1 MHSHRCFSCHAL
13 CKAVIEQVFERHE
26 VIALAAVSVHIVIDG
41 DVADAEHGE
50 AFFNVEA
57 GMKLISAEAT
67 EILGDDDPD
76 LTVLHIGN
84 HLLERGPLEI
94 AAGEAI
100 VYIEA
105 GIGKVVVFREFF
117 QDIFLRRDLSRVF
130 SS

>member
-1 MHSHRCFSCHAL
+1 
-13 CKAVIEQVFERHE
+13 
-26 VIALAAVSVHIVIDG
+26 
-41 DVADAEHGE
+41 
-50 AFFNVEA
+50 
-57 GMKLISAEAT
+57 MKLITSQSGKV
-67 EILGDDDPD
+67 LGDDDPD

-100 VYIEA
+100 FYIEA

-130 SS
+130 SSRKYNFKIII